1 MGPCCGLSCDCCRLN
16 VGPCNESETVE
27 AVAAAA
33 PASTAAEAARLN
45 LGATEVHPVQ
55 DQSNPELPKD
65 LAARPKRWTT
75 KIGRRNKI
83 WPVGNKG
90 SDEDRQVP
98 ARGGVENMK
107 SELRKSNAQANLCLA
122 ARPKRWTPKLWRRNK
137 IWPVGNKDSDE
148 HLEESAQ
155 SDVEENMRSELRKSN
170 AQGNLCLAA
179 RPKRWT
185 PKLWRWNK
193 IWPVGNKDSD
203 EHLEES
209 AQSDVEENMRSEL
222 RKSNAQGNLC
232 LAARPKRWTP
242 KLWRWNKIWRFGN
255 KGSVEHL
262 QAFPHDGVEDN
273 TGSELDLST
282 AEYDNR
288 PVEELQEPAHGSVED
303 MKSELELSTAEYDDL
318 SDEDLQE
325 PAYGGVED
333 MKSELST
340 SKTQS
345 QLYLVED
352 LSEGPSGGLED
363 LMTSEM
369 AKERRQAYLCW
380 AEMAESRLKKSPS
393 SQVRGLLRLPRPK

>member
-1 MGPCCGLSCDCCRLN
+1 IGNKLSSPMGPCCGLSCDCCRLN

-33 PASTAAEAARLN
+33 PASTTAEPARLN
-45 LGATEVHPVQ
+45 LG
-55 DQSNPELPKD
+55 

-75 KIGRRNKI
+75 KLLRRNKI

-90 SDEDRQVP
+90 
-98 ARGGVENMK
+98 
-107 SELRKSNAQANLCLA
+107 
-122 ARPKRWTPKLWRRNK
+122 
-137 IWPVGNKDSDE
+137 
-148 HLEESAQ
+148 
-155 SDVEENMRSELRKSN
+155 
-170 AQGNLCLAA
+170 
-179 RPKRWT
+179 
-185 PKLWRWNK
+185 
-193 IWPVGNKDSD
+193 
-203 EHLEES
+203 
-209 AQSDVEENMRSEL
+209 
-222 RKSNAQGNLC
+222 
-232 LAARPKRWTP
+232 
-242 KLWRWNKIWRFGN
+242 
-255 KGSVEHL
+255 
-262 QAFPHDGVEDN
+262 
-273 TGSELDLST
+273 
-282 AEYDNR
+282 

-369 AKERRQAYLCW
+369 AKERRQACLCW
-380 AEMAESRLKKSPS
+380 AEMAESRLKESPS
-393 SQVRGLLRLPRPK
+393 SQVRGLLRLP

>member
-122 ARPKRWTPKLWRRNK
+122 ARPKRWTPKIWRRNK

-148 HLEESAQ
+148 DLQESAQ
-155 SDVEENMRSELRKSN
+155 SGVKENMRSELRKSN
-170 AQGNLCLAA
+170 AQCQLCLAA

-185 PKLWRWNK
+185 PK
-193 IWPVGNKDSD
+193 I
-203 EHLEES
+203 
-209 AQSDVEENMRSEL
+209 
-222 RKSNAQGNLC
+222 
-232 LAARPKRWTP
+232 
-242 KLWRWNKIWRFGN
+242 WRWNKIWRFGN

-262 QAFPHDGVEDN
+262 QAFPHGGVEEN

-369 AKERRQAYLCW
+369 AKERRQAYLCKCVCVCVCVFC
-380 AEMAESRLKKSPS
+380 LFFY
-393 SQVRGLLRLPRPK
+393 LRRSLVLFP

>member
-33 PASTAAEAARLN
+33 PASTAAEPARLN

-55 DQSNPELPKD
+55 DQSNPELPK
-65 LAARPKRWTT
+65 
-75 KIGRRNKI
+75 G
-83 WPVGNKG
+83 
-90 SDEDRQVP
+90 
-98 ARGGVENMK
+98 
-107 SELRKSNAQANLCLA
+107 LA

-155 SDVEENMRSELRKSN
+155 SGVEENMRSELRKSN
-170 AQGNLCLAA
+170 AQCQLCLAA
-179 RPKRWT
+179 RPK
-185 PKLWRWNK
+185 
-193 IWPVGNKDSD
+193 
-203 EHLEES
+203 H
-209 AQSDVEENMRSEL
+209 
-222 RKSNAQGNLC
+222 
-232 LAARPKRWTP
+232 WTP

-262 QAFPHDGVEDN
+262 QAFPHGGVEEN

-380 AEMAESRLKKSPS
+380 AEMAESRLKESPS

>member
-1 MGPCCGLSCDCCRLN
+1 MSSAVFIIIHFL
-16 VGPCNESETVE
+16 ESIR
-27 AVAAAA
+27 
-33 PASTAAEAARLN
+33 SL
-45 LGATEVHPVQ
+45 LY
-55 DQSNPELPKD
+55 
-65 LAARPKRWTT
+65 LA
-75 KIGRRNKI
+75 G
-83 WPVGNKG
+83 
-90 SDEDRQVP
+90 
-98 ARGGVENMK
+98 
-107 SELRKSNAQANLCLA
+107 LA

-137 IWPVGNKDSDE
+137 IWPVGNK
-148 HLEESAQ
+148 
-155 SDVEENMRSELRKSN
+155 
-170 AQGNLCLAA
+170 
-179 RPKRWT
+179 
-185 PKLWRWNK
+185 
-193 IWPVGNKDSD
+193 
-203 EHLEES
+203 
-209 AQSDVEENMRSEL
+209 
-222 RKSNAQGNLC
+222 
-232 LAARPKRWTP
+232 
-242 KLWRWNKIWRFGN
+242 
-255 KGSVEHL
+255 GSVEHL
-262 QAFPHDGVEDN
+262 QAFPHGGVEEN

-380 AEMAESRLKKSPS
+380 AEMAESRLKESPS